1 MTIQERQAYESDMRK
16 EHYDMLLSIRDV
28 QRILGCGRSTV
39 YRLFDDGKLRSVK
52 VGKSRRVWS
61 GDVKAYINDLL
72 QESGVRLKE
81 TMSELIED
89 SPDSKAAKIWGEIN
103 ASN

>member
-1 MTIQERQAYESDMRK
+1 MTIQEQEIHQDEIAK
-16 EHYDMLLSIRDV
+16 QPVDMLLSIRDV

-72 QESGVRLKE
+72 EESGERLKE

-89 SPDSKAAKIWGEIN
+89 SPDSKASKVWGEIN
-103 ASN
+103 AS